1 MYKPLWMF
9 QKLLRAKTLAEIIQL
24 KAECY
29 PHMEEEDK
37 LYLDRMPDNQQYPA
51 ARCAMAETVIMYG
64 RSSSQCVESMNAA
77 NRAMRERTSV
87 CVTNAVML
95 LMKLE
100 STRYEEMRVAAWRH
114 DGVLTP
120 RGRQLCDDAAKEVPR
135 PRDYIYTMIE
145 HEHTREF
152 KIKGNNLLSRTHRV
166 IINKETSRG
175 QFAADCDCGVP
186 RMNGMP
192 CRHIVAI
199 AKSTN
204 IEGLNMVSVM
214 PYWWTTECWRRQFP
228 AETSIACNIDIG
240 YLQEKY
246 TADESIHYCPDFAAT
261 RKKGRPQAKQ
271 QRCKSP
277 LEMAIEKSKGGKK
290 KRKTVMSEID
300 LSGKCSANGEEG
312 SV

>member
-1 MYKPLWMF
+1 MFKPLWMF
-9 QKLLRAKTLAEIIQL
+9 QKLLHAKTLAEIVQK

-37 LYLDRMPDNQQYPA
+37 LYLDRIPDNEQYPA
-51 ARCAMAETVIMYG
+51 ARCAMADTVIMYG

-77 NRAMRERTSV
+77 NRAIRERTSV

-120 RGRQLCDDAAKEVPR
+120 KGRQLCDEASRAVPR

-145 HEHTREF
+145 HEETREF
-152 KIKGNNLLSRTHRV
+152 KVKGNHLLSTTHRV
-166 IINKETSRG
+166 IINKEASRG
-175 QFAADCDCGVP
+175 QYAATCDCGVP
-186 RMNGMP
+186 AMNGVP

-214 PYWWTTECWRRQFP
+214 PYWWTTDCWRRQFP
-228 AETSIACNIDIG
+228 AETSIACRIDIE

-246 TADESIHYCPDFAAT
+246 EPDESIRYCPDFAAP
-261 RKKGRPQAKQ
+261 RKKGRPKAVEK
-271 QRCKSP
+271 RAKSP
-277 LEMAIEKSKGGKK
+277 LEMAIDKSKGDKK
-290 KRKTVMSEID
+290 KRKMVMSEMN
-300 LSGKCSANGEEG
+300 LMGKCVNGTVG
-312 SV
+312 VI

>member
-37 LYLDRMPDNQQYPA
+37 LYLDSIPDNQQYPA

-77 NRAMRERTSV
+77 NRAIREWTSV

-100 STRYEEMRVAAWRH
+100 SSCYEEMRVAAWRH

-145 HEHTREF
+145 HEQTREF
-152 KIKGNNLLSRTHRV
+152 KIKGNHLLSTTHRV
-166 IINKETSRG
+166 IINKEASRG
-175 QFAADCDCGVP
+175 QYAATCDCGVP
-186 RMNGMP
+186 PKNGVP

-214 PYWWTTECWRRQFP
+214 PYWWTTDCWRKQFP
-228 AETSIACNIDIG
+228 AETSIACHIDIE

-246 TADESIHYCPDFAAT
+246 EPDESIRYCPDFAAPW
-261 RKKGRPQAKQ
+261 KKGRPAVVEK
-271 QRCKSP
+271 RTKSP
-277 LEMAIEKSKGGKK
+277 LEMAIEKSKGGKR
-290 KRKTVMSEID
+290 KRKMVMSEID
-300 LSGKCSANGEEG
+300 LMGKSVNGTVG
-312 SV
+312 MI